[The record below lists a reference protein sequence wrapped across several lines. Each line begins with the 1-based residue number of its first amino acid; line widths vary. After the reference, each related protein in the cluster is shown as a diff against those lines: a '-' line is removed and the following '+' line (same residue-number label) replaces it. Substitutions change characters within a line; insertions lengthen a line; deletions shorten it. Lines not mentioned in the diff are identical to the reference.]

1 MPKLRPT
8 PELLRAIIER
18 VPEGFLHQAQL
29 TPHIEKSR
37 RKNAPAFRRAI
48 ALGYVGWLDPFY
60 YDPERCTPEQ
70 VKAMGDWC
78 NPGFPAITD
87 GGILRDRPIDI
98 QRRERQNQ
106 LAESTATDYVQ
117 IVRQVEQSEQ
127 GYLTES
133 ALIHSTDDQRIV
145 DDLIGVGVLGRID
158 GLIYDPLRLS
168 AQTVEH
174 VLTQRYYQTQVERLC
189 EVLQAETGHTAPQ
202 EAISKA
208 FDDAIIQHALDD
220 KAIASF
226 SVRMKK
232 PPYKSTWLILKGA
245 DSKKARSIAQ
255 QAVRIPDAEW
265 EPMLVLCGDVTRP
278 GAKDASTLR
287 SQVVA
292 RSYNVKRAA
301 TRLAVSVRALN
312 SALDDDLLMT
322 FTDPEGRLRI
332 PAYQI
337 EAAIEDREQ
346 HEAITAYEILRPRD
360 LAIVESVSYSTIRR
374 RLRRMGIK
382 HAKPTWRKLRGQWNL
397 PSYYVDY
404 VEKLDGLLAEQQR
417 QRDAEREQMRQL
429 AEAQREAERREREA
443 LRQRLLESFPSWRHD
458 GRADQH
464 VSLHIGPPNS
474 GKTHQSLEALI
485 AAGAGWYLAPLRLLA
500 FEIFDRLNQR
510 GVPCNLLTGEEYIPV
525 PGAQI
530 TAATIEMFNPE
541 NSGDCII
548 IDEAQMLA
556 DTDRGWAWTRALME
570 ARTPE
575 IHVIAPD
582 TTHDLIR
589 KLVTGAEIP
598 HTVVHHQRL
607 APIKVADQAWP
618 LEMLKPR
625 TILVAFSR
633 RMVLHLKSELEA
645 LKRSVSVVY
654 GALPPEVRRKQADRF
669 ADGETEICV
678 ATDAVGMG
686 LNLPADYVCF
696 YEVEK
701 YDGEQVRPLK
711 PSELQQIG
719 GRAGR
724 YGYSKAGEVGAVYP
738 ADLQLV
744 RKSFYADPGVLTH
757 AHVAPTVAD
766 LELIPGHLAER
777 LEQWRALDSIPEALR
792 DSIKTTDLDER
803 IELARML
810 TDDDVAALG
819 LDAALRLVN
828 APTRQSSRAYWLSC
842 ARAIINRRQMP
853 LPPAAPRTIKNSRDL
868 ETTESAIS
876 CADIYMWLSRRR
888 EFTQYGAE
896 DIEVRA
902 ARGYWSTQIDE
913 ALLRKIDTA
922 RRCSQCGR
930 RLPNTHR
937 HGVCD
942 RCFRR

>member
-8 PELLRAIIER
+8 PELMRAIIER
-18 VPEGFLHQAQL
+18 VPEGFLHQARIIA
-29 TPHIEKSR
+29 HIEKGR
-37 RKNAPAFRRAI
+37 RKNTPAFRRAVT
-48 ALGYVGWLDPFY
+48 LGYVGWLDPFY

-70 VKAMGDWC
+70 VREMSDWC
-78 NPGFPAITD
+78 DPGFPAITD
-87 GGILRDRPIDI
+87 GGILRDRPIEI
-98 QRRERQNQ
+98 QWDERQKQ
-106 LAESTATDYVQ
+106 LAASTATDYVR
-117 IVRQVEQSEQ
+117 IVQQVAASEH
-127 GYLTES
+127 GYLPAKS
-133 ALIHSTDDQRIV
+133 LIGDGDEQRIL
-145 DDLIGVGVLGRID
+145 DDLIGVGVLGRIE

-168 AQTVEH
+168 PQTIENL
-174 VLTQRYYQTQVERLC
+174 LTQRYYNAQVERLC
-189 EVLQAETGHTAPQ
+189 ATLERKDGNTAPQ
-202 EAISKA
+202 AEIEAA
-208 FDDAIIQHALDD
+208 FDQAIIQHALDN
-220 KAIASF
+220 KAISSF
-226 SVRMKK
+226 SISMKK
-232 PPYKSTWLILKGA
+232 PPYKSAWLLLKGA
-245 DSKKARSIAQ
+245 NGKKARSVAQ

-265 EPMLVLCGDVTRP
+265 EPLLALCGDVIRV
-278 GAKDASTLR
+278 GAKEASTLR

-301 TRLAVSVRALN
+301 TRLGVSVRALN

-322 FTDPEGRLRI
+322 FTDPEGRVRI
-332 PAYQI
+332 PAYQV
-337 EAAIEDREQ
+337 EAAYDDRE
-346 HEAITAYEILRPRD
+346 ECEVITAYEVLRLRD
-360 LAIVESVSYSTIRR
+360 LAIVEGVSYSTIRR

-397 PSYYVDY
+397 PSYYADY
-404 VEKLDGLLAEQQR
+404 VEKLDALLAERQR
-417 QRDAEREQMRQL
+417 QRDAEREQQRQI

-485 AAGAGWYLAPLRLLA
+485 AAGTGWYLAPLRLLA

-510 GVPCNLLTGEEYIPV
+510 GVPCNLLTGEEYIPI

-530 TAATIEMFNPE
+530 TAATIEMFNTE
-541 NSGDCII
+541 NGGDCII

-582 TTHDLIR
+582 TAHDLIL

-607 APIKVADQAWP
+607 APIKVAEHAWP
-618 LEMLKPR
+618 LETLKER

-669 ADGETEICV
+669 AEGETEICI

-738 ADLQLV
+738 SDLAHV

-766 LELIPGHLAER
+766 LDLIPGHLAER

-810 TDDDVAALG
+810 TDEDVAALG

-842 ARAIINRRQMP
+842 ARAIINQRQMP

-888 EFTQYGAE
+888 EFEQYGGE
-896 DIEVRA
+896 DMEVRA